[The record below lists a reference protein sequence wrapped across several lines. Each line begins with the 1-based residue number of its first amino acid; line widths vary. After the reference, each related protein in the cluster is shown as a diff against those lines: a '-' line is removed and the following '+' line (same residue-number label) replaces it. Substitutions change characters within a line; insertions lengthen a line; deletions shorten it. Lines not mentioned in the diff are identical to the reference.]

1 MDSALGDLTG
11 FCLQQQPWPNTP
23 QLYLCSLTALSTISL
38 CELCSILLAAKLI
51 ACQRL
56 LQVQPCAEERQGSSY
71 SGRAAQQWQTQEYR
85 GRRGGTD
92 RNVECQVENR
102 IQTSSSHPFITICSL
117 KQLFSEDQFPTNAP
131 QWTADCLS
139 SRMLTALTGMSC

>member
-1 MDSALGDLTG
+1 MADTG
-11 FCLQQQPWPNTP
+11 IQG
-23 QLYLCSLTALSTISL
+23 
-38 CELCSILLAAKLI
+38 
-51 ACQRL
+51 
-56 LQVQPCAEERQGSSY
+56 EERGDCY
-71 SGRAAQQWQTQEYR
+71 TRK
-85 GRRGGTD
+85 TD